1 MFPFWFFSFL
11 FLYDSFPF
19 FFPFWF
25 NSFLIPSYSFPF
37 LSDSF
42 HFFFSFLIPFFS
54 LSLNSLLSVFFF
66 NSFSFLSFPL
76 LSVSF
81 FLSIHVKLF
90 SGSVSEPKR
99 VWQEPLLSFPLL
111 SDYFFSFFHFPCSLF
126 SFTIPFLSFPVL
138 FLYIFFP
145 FWLFFLSLSFI
156 SFTLFSFLS
165 FPYRFFSFIFP
176 FLSFL
181 FISFY
186 SLSHTYWEVRVVC
199 LFFFSVFYTCFL
211 NAFLF
216 HIFFFPSCL
225 SCYYFEL
232 VLTGVIF
239 TVGHYSL
246 CERGL
251 AFLPKGEHRL
261 SQLKRDVND
270 FLKLVF
276 MARGYCK
283 P

>member
-1 MFPFWFFSFL
+1 MS
-11 FLYDSFPF
+11 
-19 FFPFWF
+19 
-25 NSFLIPSYSFPF
+25 NSFLVLCRNRKEFDRD
-37 LSDSF
+37 LS
-42 HFFFSFLIPFFS
+42 
-54 LSLNSLLSVFFF
+54 
-66 NSFSFLSFPL
+66 
-76 LSVSF
+76 
-81 FLSIHVKLF
+81 
-90 SGSVSEPKR
+90 
-99 VWQEPLLSFPLL
+99 
-111 SDYFFSFFHFPCSLF
+111 
-126 SFTIPFLSFPVL
+126 
-138 FLYIFFP
+138 
-145 FWLFFLSLSFI
+145 
-156 SFTLFSFLS
+156 
-165 FPYRFFSFIFP
+165 FP

-181 FISFY
+181 IIFSLSFTSLALCFLLQFLSFPFQFFSFIFSFLSDY
-186 SLSHTYWEVRVVC
+186 FSCLFLSFPSLCFLSFPFLTGSFPLSFLSFHFSLFPFTLSHTHTGKWEWCAYFFLVFFIPVSWM
-199 LFFFSVFYTCFL
+199 LFFS
-211 NAFLF
+211 
-216 HIFFFPSCL
+216 ISFFFPSCL